1 MMVNY
6 VGYTRMAFQTLGSN
20 REHAGWNTNP
30 LTMPGG
36 DVDRLIDEFLAETF
50 TRFVSAGS
58 EYLYKV
64 SVAISE
70 KLFLDDKFDGLMY
83 PTVQM
88 KANADNFALKPRYA
102 DNNLKFLKVE
112 YVRINGVRH
121 FAFDIDVLD
130 TATALAPDGTIVWKG
145 HHDLWTLR
153 SQGDQL
159 TFSVENGEW
168 IARDATGQ
176 VVHPD

>member
-1 MMVNY
+1 MMVNH

-20 REHAGWNTNP
+20 RKHAGWNTNP

-50 TRFVSAGS
+50 TRFVPAGS
-58 EYLYKV
+58 GYLYKV

-70 KLFLDDKFDGLMY
+70 KLLLDDKLDGLMY

-102 DNNLKFLKVE
+102 DNNLKFLKAE

-121 FAFDIDVLD
+121 FAFDSTRPGYSDR
-130 TATALAPDGTIVWKG
+130 TGTRRHYSLEGIT
-145 HHDLWTLR
+145 DLWTLR
-153 SQGDQL
+153 RQGDQL

-168 IARDATGQ
+168 IARGCYRASGAS
-176 VVHPD
+176 